1 MASGK
6 EIELV
11 AEIQR
16 IAIRVN
22 MQRKY
27 NVWSEF
33 HGHVDA
39 FEVRITP
46 PWTADV
52 KGIDG
57 WGCSDRNVYLSTGYE
72 LGYGEKMTDVIADK
86 VGQLEELKA
95 DLLAFLEVDAD
106 GVPV

>member
-1 MASGK
+1 MATSK

-11 AEIQR
+11 GEIQR

-39 FEVRITP
+39 FEVRISP
-46 PWTADV
+46 PWAANIKDV
-52 KGIDG
+52 EG
-57 WGCSDRNVYLSTGYE
+57 WGCGDRNVYLSTDYKP
-72 LGYGEKMTDVIADK
+72 GYGEKMKDVIADK
-86 VGQLEELKA
+86 VGQLEKLKA
-95 DLLAFLEVDAD
+95 DLLAFLEVDGD
-106 GVPV
+106 GVPL

>member
-1 MASGK
+1 MATSK

-11 AEIQR
+11 GEIQR

-39 FEVRITP
+39 FEVRISP
-46 PWTADV
+46 PWTEDS
-52 KGIDG
+52 KILDG
-57 WGCSDRNVYLSTGYE
+57 WNCGDRNVYLSTDYR
-72 LGYGEKMTDVIADK
+72 LGYGEKMKDVIADK
-86 VGQLEELKA
+86 VAQLEKLKA
-95 DLLAFLEVDAD
+95 DLLAFLQVDAD
-106 GVPV
+106 GVPL

>member
-1 MASGK
+1 MASPK

-11 AEIQR
+11 SEIQR
-16 IAIRVN
+16 LAIRVN

-46 PWTADV
+46 PWSADV
-52 KGIDG
+52 KEVDG

-72 LGYGEKMTDVIADK
+72 LGYGEKMKDVIADK
-86 VGQLEELKA
+86 VKQLEKLKA
-95 DLLAFLEVDAD
+95 DLLVFLDVDAD

>member
-1 MASGK
+1 MATYK

-11 AEIQR
+11 GEIQQ

-39 FEVRITP
+39 FEVRISP
-46 PWTADV
+46 PWTL
-52 KGIDG
+52 GIESVDG
-57 WGCSDRNVYLSTGYE
+57 WGCNDRNVYLSTGHKP
-72 LGYGEKMTDVIADK
+72 GYGEKMKDVIADK
-86 VGQLEELKA
+86 VDQLEKLKT
-95 DLLAFLEVDAD
+95 DLLAFLDVDAD
-106 GVPV
+106 GVPL

>member
-1 MASGK
+1 MASTK

-11 AEIQR
+11 GEIQR

-46 PWTADV
+46 PWSADV
-52 KGIDG
+52 KYVEG

-72 LGYGEKMTDVIADK
+72 LGYGEKMKDVIADK
-86 VGQLEELKA
+86 VKQLEKLKA
-95 DLLAFLEVDAD
+95 DLLAFLDVDAD

>member
-1 MASGK
+1 MASPK

-11 AEIQR
+11 GEIQR

-27 NVWSEF
+27 SVWSEF

-46 PWTADV
+46 PWSANV
-52 KGIDG
+52 KEIDG
-57 WGCSDRNVYLSTGYE
+57 WGCSDRNVYLSTDYK
-72 LGYGEKMTDVIADK
+72 LGYGEKIKNVIAGK
-86 VGQLEELKA
+86 VAQLEKLKA
-95 DLLAFLEVDAD
+95 DLLEFLDVDAD

>member
-27 NVWSEF
+27 SVWSEF

-39 FEVRITP
+39 FEVRISP
-46 PWTADV
+46 PWTVDV
-52 KGIDG
+52 KDLDG
-57 WGCSDRNVYLSTGYE
+57 WGCSDRNVYLSTDYE
-72 LGYGEKMTDVIADK
+72 LGYGEKMKDVIADK
-86 VGQLEELKA
+86 IQQLENLKA
-95 DLLAFLEVDAD
+95 DLLAFLDVDAD